1 VKLVEVLRKD
11 YLSTRLSY
19 RLATYVRFTLMI
31 VDEIGYLPLTREES
45 NLFYQFVSSRYERK
59 STIYTSNKSFS
70 EWE

>member
-1 VKLVEVLRKD
+1 MKLVEVLRKD